1 MGKCL
6 LAKNSLCLNHTKKEK
21 KVFFIQYVGKKIW
34 AMQDIEPGTAAP
46 MISNED
52 GFFSKGKIKII

>member
-21 KVFFIQYVGKKIW
+21 KGILYSIRRKKIW